1 MQRGFF
7 LFLILIANLLVGRG
21 LADEACLNC
30 HQGFRSSC
38 GLTCDD
44 CHRTSPPGELT
55 ALPDHPAVIRNP
67 SMPQHWQQKCAACHL
82 QQIDRFK
89 NSLHYSAAGVIV
101 QTRYLLGSTATL
113 NFAHAQELWRG
124 LTTLQPDSGHGT
136 AALADRLLT
145 QKCLACHF
153 AADARQAG
161 AGKKRA
167 AGCAACHVPFDQ
179 QSGEPLHGHRMQR
192 AVSDT
197 TCLTCHNGNH
207 VGGDYYG
214 YFEHDYRNEYQSPYG
229 SKPWFDA
236 YQHRLQSDVHRQAG
250 MRCTDCHKNGHGHD
264 DRSANRYE
272 GKHQTI
278 TCTACHGGFYRQPA
292 KTNPEIPKFRRDI
305 VAHKSFHSRVT
316 CVACHA
322 GWSYQDYG
330 LHLFLD
336 ESNHY
341 QPWEDFL
348 WQGDFAITRL
358 LQKQLSLSPGKR
370 TPARTP
376 NRLNRQPLPGAWYKA
391 WTFRRWEDVVLGK
404 DAQGNYAPIRPL
416 YQFHIT
422 YVDSQDNVW
431 LDSAI
436 PQTANGKKGWN
447 WDVYTPHTVTGKAQ
461 SCEGCHGNPLAAG
474 LGIRNSANDRVA
486 HPITIPDP
494 PILPGT
500 RLLNAQEQKKLL
512 GSSEKY
518 KKWRARAYKEQ
529 GMLKL
534 FESR

>member
-1 MQRGFF
+1 M
-7 LFLILIANLLVGRG
+7 
-21 LADEACLNC
+21 
-30 HQGFRSSC
+30 
-38 GLTCDD
+38 
-44 CHRTSPPGELT
+44 
-55 ALPDHPAVIRNP
+55 
-67 SMPQHWQQKCAACHL
+67 
-82 QQIDRFK
+82 
-89 NSLHYSAAGVIV
+89 
-101 QTRYLLGSTATL
+101 
-113 NFAHAQELWRG
+113 
-124 LTTLQPDSGHGT
+124 
-136 AALADRLLT
+136 
-145 QKCLACHF
+145 
-153 AADARQAG
+153 
-161 AGKKRA
+161 
-167 AGCAACHVPFDQ
+167 
-179 QSGEPLHGHRMQR
+179 
-192 AVSDT
+192 
-197 TCLTCHNGNH
+197 
-207 VGGDYYG
+207 
-214 YFEHDYRNEYQSPYG
+214 
-229 SKPWFDA
+229 
-236 YQHRLQSDVHRQAG
+236 
-250 MRCTDCHKNGHGHD
+250 
-264 DRSANRYE
+264 
-272 GKHQTI
+272 
-278 TCTACHGGFYRQPA
+278 
-292 KTNPEIPKFRRDI
+292 
-305 VAHKSFHSRVT
+305 
-316 CVACHA
+316 
-322 GWSYQDYG
+322 
-330 LHLFLD
+330 
-336 ESNHY
+336 
-341 QPWEDFL
+341 

-376 NRLNRQPLPGAWYKA
+376 NRLNGQPLPGAWYKA
-391 WTFRRWEDVVLGK
+391 WTFRRWEGVVLGK

-436 PQTANGKKGWN
+436 PRTADGKKGWN